1 MYACILACVYACM
14 HVCMHACMYVCMY
27 VCVCV
32 CVYVRRVCNIQVL
45 LEKMQEESKVHE
57 QAAVKHKQLVHAV
70 SESEG
75 NNEQLA
81 NQEQGLARA
90 RARIASLKQTL
101 TVCVCVSVCA

>member
-1 MYACILACVYACM
+1 MYDLYM
-14 HVCMHACMYVCMY
+14 YYVCMY
-27 VCVCV
+27 VRTHAQWMEDGWINGCDVYVMCVCNV
-32 CVYVRRVCNIQVL
+32 QVL
-45 LEKMQEESKVHE
+45 LEKMQEESRVHE

-81 NQEQGLARA
+81 NQEQSLARV